1 LSTRPSDGWVYSWAK
16 RAARRFGGELAR
28 VRKRLGMTQQALG
41 RSLGISGAH
50 LSNLERGHRE
60 PTLAFL
66 PALDH
71 ALATDD
77 LFQRLWDE
85 LSGNGRPAWLE
96 EIATAIK
103 RADAVYE
110 FSTQAF
116 PSYLQKEAYAY
127 ALVRY
132 AAPWLTPDQVA
143 TRVEQR
149 VERAKAMEQA
159 LRPKLWLV
167 IDEPLL
173 QRRYGG
179 PEATREQL
187 AHIAGLAE
195 KERITLQ
202 IVPTE
207 TEKHPGNSGPFRVL
221 VTRNSPDVMYAE
233 SAREGHTITDPVEV
247 ANHRMLFADLQ
258 GVATRPD
265 AALRALHDE
274 IQRMDNA

>member
-1 LSTRPSDGWVYSWAK
+1 MSDNRAK
-16 RAARRFGGELAR
+16 RRFGSELAR
-28 VRKRLGMTQQALG
+28 MRKRQGVTQESLARILGV
-41 RSLGISGAH
+41 SGSH
-50 LSNLERGHRE
+50 VSNLERGHRE

-66 PALDH
+66 PSLDT
-71 ALATDD
+71 ALATGD

-85 LSGNGRPAWLE
+85 LTGNGRPAWLA

-110 FSTQAF
+110 FSTMAF

-132 AAPWLTPDQVA
+132 AAPWLTPDEVN
-143 TRVEQR
+143 TRVAER
-149 VERAKAMEQA
+149 VERADHMERA

-173 QRRYGG
+173 KRRYGG
-179 PEATREQL
+179 VGAVREQL
-187 AHIAGLAE
+187 AHIARLAE
-195 KERITLQ
+195 EERITLQ
-202 IVPTE
+202 VIPTE

-233 SAREGHTITDPVEV
+233 SARAGHTITDPTEV

-258 GVATRPD
+258 GVATSPS
-265 AALRALHDE
+265 AALQTLYEE
-274 IQRMDNA
+274 IQRIDNA